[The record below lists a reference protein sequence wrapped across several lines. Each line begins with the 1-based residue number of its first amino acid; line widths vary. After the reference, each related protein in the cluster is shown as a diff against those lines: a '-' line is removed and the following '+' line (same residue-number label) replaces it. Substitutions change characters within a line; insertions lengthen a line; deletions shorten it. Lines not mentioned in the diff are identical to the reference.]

1 MKETVIDIL
10 TSEITRIAV
19 ELIIAAVLV
28 FFVVKYSG
36 KKKEILRDREKSA
49 AAVQYRELDEMLVNK
64 RRRSK

>member
-10 TSEITRIAV
+10 TSEITWIAV

-28 FFVVKYSG
+28 FFVVRYSG
-36 KKKEILRDREKSA
+36 KKKEILREREKSA